1 METEGNVST
10 PKEIVL
16 PEPQH
21 KQTNDTLVI
30 ALSSKPHTI
39 DESEL
44 QPEINPGMTP
54 MLEPVDI
61 SVKLSS

>member
-10 PKEIVL
+10 PKEIPL
-16 PEPQH
+16 PEPQP
-21 KQTNDTLVI
+21 KQTNDTLII
-30 ALSSKPHTI
+30 ALSSKPQTI

-44 QPEINPGMTP
+44 QTEINPGMTP